1 MCIFLFTLLLPRSFV
16 LRAKRVLRFLSI
28 ENFALIDRLQVEFE
42 SGLNLIT
49 GETGSG
55 KSILVDAVSLL
66 VGERASQEMVREGFD
81 RARIEGIFSLPAHS
95 PARQKLEQSGL
106 DANSDELIIRREIAT
121 SGANKIFVNGTLA
134 TQRFLADLGSFLAD
148 IHGQHEQQ
156 QLLQPKT
163 HLEFLDAFG
172 GNEELRQEVSEQ
184 FHQLQETRQTLDH
197 MRKSEQQRLQRLDN
211 LNFQISDIE
220 KLQLSSGLDQELEG
234 ERRLLSSAQQ
244 RYEACQ
250 ESYELLYERDESLL
264 ALVDRLEKNLQTL
277 ATLDKKFDS
286 TLEKLNESRYQME
299 ELAYQI
305 RDYRGQIE
313 FDPARLEMVQE
324 HLAEIQ
330 KARRKYGGSV
340 EEILSYCE
348 RIRGEVE
355 ELSHGQERT
364 EQLVAK
370 EKSLSDEYLHQA
382 RRLSRKRRQD
392 GVALERSVEQELRD
406 LAMEQTNFSVEIDS
420 QEVQANEHG
429 IDRGAFLISPNPGE
443 PPRPLVKIASGGEL
457 SRVVLALKSILSLEN
472 YPKTLVFDEV
482 DSGIG
487 ARVAGK
493 LGEKLA
499 KLSTQHQV
507 FCVTH
512 LPQIASF
519 ASRHFHV
526 EKQTHRKRTL
536 VEITPLRAK
545 ARVEELARM
554 MAGDRLTETTRKQAR
569 ELLEATASTRNIHQA
584 P

>member
-1 MCIFLFTLLLPRSFV
+1 MFYCSFDLFNER
-16 LRAKRVLRFLSI
+16 KRVLRFLSI

-55 KSILVDAVSLL
+55 KSILVDAVALL
-66 VGERASQEMVREGFD
+66 VGERASQEMVREGLD
-81 RARIEGIFSLPAHS
+81 RARIEGIFSLPAHN
-95 PARQKLEQSGL
+95 PARQQLEQAGL
-106 DANSDELIIRREIAT
+106 DASSEELIIRREIAT

-156 QLLQPKT
+156 LLLQPRT

-172 GNEELRQEVSEQ
+172 GNEELRQEVSRR

-197 MRKSEQQRLQRLDN
+197 MKKSEQQRLQRRDS
-211 LNFQISDIE
+211 LNFQINDIE
-220 KLQLSSGLDQELEG
+220 KLQLSSGLDQELEQ
-234 ERRLLSSAQQ
+234 EQQLLSSSQQ

-264 ALVDRLEKNLQTL
+264 ALVDRLEKKLQSL
-277 ATLDKKFDS
+277 ASLDERFGS
-286 TLEKLNESRYQME
+286 TLEKLAESRYQME

-324 HLAEIQ
+324 RLAEIQ

-340 EEILSYCE
+340 AQILSYCE
-348 RIRGEVE
+348 RIRREVD
-355 ELSHGQERT
+355 ELSQGEEQR
-364 EQLVAK
+364 EQLAAE

-382 RRLSRKRRQD
+382 RQLSQKRRKD

-406 LAMEQTNFSVEIDS
+406 LAMENTTFVVEIDS
-420 QEVQANEHG
+420 QEIQASEKG
-429 IDRGAFLISPNPGE
+429 IDRAEFLISPNPGE
-443 PPRPLVKIASGGEL
+443 PPRPLAKIASGGEL
-457 SRVVLALKSILSLEN
+457 SRVVLALKSILSLED

-493 LGEKLA
+493 LGEKLVR
-499 KLSTQHQV
+499 LSAQHQV

-526 EKQTHRKRTL
+526 QKQTRRKRTV

-569 ELLEATASTRNIHQA
+569 ELLEATASTRNVHQVS
-584 P
+584 